1 MKALTIVYIL
11 LACTVAGYTQ
21 TTATYD
27 NVRARQQLTL
37 NGHTLTSVLQ
47 TIDSLSTHAQGVTAK
62 AVYDYIATKYSTVSA
77 GTGIDVVKAGSNY
90 TISLDTLKRL
100 HFRTDSTYTGGV
112 GTMRW
117 NLTDGTLDLGLLGGN
132 VTLQLGQE
140 SVQRVKHADNSGLVQ
155 GRVVYLVGSDG
166 TNPTVRYARA
176 NTDLTSANTF
186 GVMTEDASGGSKAFC
201 TTFGLVRNINTN
213 NLTEGGLVWL
223 SKDTAGAL
231 TAVRPTAPNHGVEI
245 GFCIR
250 KHATQGV
257 VFVTVQ
263 NGYELNELHDV
274 YAPSPSNNQGLLWK
288 SANSR
293 WEAAA
298 VDTSLNNEGRLIGFK
313 PSNNSYYNIGS
324 STNGSLPIIL
334 YRGSGIGFSGTS
346 GSPEGGDLTIS
357 NTGDLDSS
365 NEGIL
370 GVDAGAANTSVITS
384 NTTSATGVTVS
395 GGTGIA
401 VTETTSTNGGTITVT
416 NSAPDQTVS
425 LSNGGGIGVTG
436 TYPSFTLTATD
447 QSASNEGT
455 LGVGAGTSTS
465 SVITS
470 NTSGASGVTLNAG
483 GGISISETTS
493 SNGGSITLSA
503 TDQSITNEGILGV
516 ATNPGADAWLR
527 SNTSTANDIGIVG
540 TNNTTINATASSNGG
555 QIVIDSKAKIDTFSL
570 SGQTL
575 RASLLNDGVAAS
587 SVTLPIVDVVAGTN
601 VTVTKSNGV
610 ATVSATGGGGGGTP
624 AGNTGEIQY
633 NNAGAFG
640 ASANLAWD
648 NVNKKF
654 GLIGDLS
661 LSNLDATYDGATISS
676 ELATTGSGTNWSGLS
691 FSTGYTHTPGST
703 VALTANSLTIISGN
717 IYAVDYT
724 ITNRTAGT
732 VTITIGGRSS
742 GAVSTS
748 GSIERLPVLS
758 GVTLVVTPQS
768 TFDGTISISV
778 KLISASN
785 AIYKGYSSNGNL
797 RYEQRIPSIT
807 QNLFIGLNTGRYNL
821 SAINN
826 TFIGSEAGQLNV
838 SGYDNT
844 FIGRRAGASN
854 SSGFRN
860 VFIGNETGSANING
874 YSIVYIGHNA
884 GGSVADGSGS
894 VAIGSFTGGGGV
906 FVGSNAGQGNT
917 GGNNSVFGSYSGTN
931 NISGNHNT
939 ILGSFCSTTL
949 SSGSGNT
956 IAGVYAGGTITGSNN
971 SFFGHHSGRNNTT
984 GSGNCFFGLYS
995 GAYFIGGSNVTR
1007 ADNSIAIGVNAG
1019 FNGNNE
1025 TNQIVI
1031 GNSVFGLGSNTT
1043 SIGNSNTVQTHLYGN
1058 TTIGSNTTASARLHV
1073 QGGNNTSNTYSLIV
1087 TNSGGSTTTPAI
1099 CAQNDQKIGIGTNS
1113 VDSGATLE
1121 VDGTTGG
1128 ILFPRLST
1136 TNRDALTPVNGLVIY
1151 NSTTNKLQVY
1161 AGGAWVDLH

>member
-1 MKALTIVYIL
+1 MRALTIAYIL
-11 LACTVAGYTQ
+11 LACTVAGFTQ

-100 HFRTDSTYTGGV
+100 HFRTDSTYSGGV

-140 SVQRVKHADNSGLVQ
+140 SVQRVKHADNTGLVQ
-155 GRVVYLVGSDG
+155 GSVVYLVGSDG

-186 GVMTEDASGGSKAFC
+186 GVMTEDATGGSKAFC

-288 SANSR
+288 SANLR

-324 STNGSLPIIL
+324 STNGSSPIIL

-357 NTGDLDSS
+357 NTGDLDSG

-384 NTTSATGVTVS
+384 NTFGATGVTVS

-425 LSNGGGIGVTG
+425 LTNGGGVGVTG

-447 QSASNEGT
+447 P
-455 LGVGAGTSTS
+455 
-465 SVITS
+465 SV
-470 NTSGASGVTLNAG
+470 
-483 GGISISETTS
+483 
-493 SNGGSITLSA
+493 
-503 TDQSITNEGILGV
+503 TNEIQRL
-516 ATNPGADAWLR
+516 
-527 SNTSTANDIGIVG
+527 
-540 TNNTTINATASSNGG
+540 
-555 QIVIDSKAKIDTFSL
+555 DTFSL

-575 RASLLNDGVAAS
+575 HASLLNDGVAAS
-587 SVTLPIVDVVAGTN
+587 TVTLPIIDVVAGAN
-601 VTVTKSNGV
+601 VTVAKSNGV
-610 ATVSATGGGGGGTP
+610 ATVSATGSGTVTGTGVAGRAAFWHSTSAISSDANFAWDSTNVQFNIGTPLSPTGRLNVRGGGTLTTVNLRLTNSGNTELLKVLDNGNTNIGTNFSWDNSNNRLNIGNLASP
-624 AGNTGEIQY
+624 AATLNVKGAGNTLASGNAANIANSDNKSILRARNDGVVLFGNTSAIQWFAIADAGGGANTIDGTNFSLYSATTSQAASWGRLHIGGEVHTQTSGDVVHMYLYDRFSPISGTATTSTLRLNTQINQTGGANGITRGIY
-633 NNAGAFG
+633 LTPLLTSAADWRSIEWSNNSG
-640 ASANLAWD
+640 
-648 NVNKKF
+648 F
-654 GLIGDLS
+654 GLYGV
-661 LSNLDATYDGATISS
+661 G
-676 ELATTGSGTNWSGLS
+676 
-691 FSTGYTHTPGST
+691 
-703 VALTANSLTIISGN
+703 TANNYL
-717 IYAVDYT
+717 A
-724 ITNRTAGT
+724 
-732 VTITIGGRSS
+732 
-742 GAVSTS
+742 
-748 GSIERLPVLS
+748 
-758 GVTLVVTPQS
+758 
-768 TFDGTISISV
+768 
-778 KLISASN
+778 
-785 AIYKGYSSNGNL
+785 
-797 RYEQRIPSIT
+797 
-807 QNLFIGLNTGRYNL
+807 
-821 SAINN
+821 
-826 TFIGSEAGQLNV
+826 
-838 SGYDNT
+838 
-844 FIGRRAGASN
+844 
-854 SSGFRN
+854 
-860 VFIGNETGSANING
+860 
-874 YSIVYIGHNA
+874 
-884 GGSVADGSGS
+884 
-894 VAIGSFTGGGGV
+894 
-906 FVGSNAGQGNT
+906 GNT
-917 GGNNSVFGSYSGTN
+917 A
-931 NISGNHNT
+931 I
-939 ILGSFCSTTL
+939 
-949 SSGSGNT
+949 
-956 IAGVYAGGTITGSNN
+956 GTITP
-971 SFFGHHSGRNNTT
+971 
-984 GSGNCFFGLYS
+984 
-995 GAYFIGGSNVTR
+995 
-1007 ADNSIAIGVNAG
+1007 
-1019 FNGNNE
+1019 
-1025 TNQIVI
+1025 
-1031 GNSVFGLGSNTT
+1031 
-1043 SIGNSNTVQTHLYGN
+1043 
-1058 TTIGSNTTASARLHV
+1058 SARLHV

-1099 CAQNDQKIGIGTNS
+1099 CAQNDQKVGIGTNS

-1121 VDGTTGG
+1121 VDGTSGG
-1128 ILFPRLST
+1128 ILFPRLT
-1136 TNRDALTPVNGLVIY
+1136 TTQRDALTPTNGLVIY
-1151 NSTTNKLQVY
+1151 NSTTDKLQVR

>member
-1 MKALTIVYIL
+1 MRMRALTIAYIL
-11 LACTVAGYTQ
+11 LACTVAGFSQ

-100 HFRTDSTYTGGV
+100 YFRTDSTYTGGV

-186 GVMTEDASGGSKAFC
+186 GVMTEDATGGSKAFC

-223 SKDTAGAL
+223 SKDTAGAM

-288 SANSR
+288 TANSR
-293 WEAAA
+293 WEAAI
-298 VDTSLNNEGRLIGFK
+298 VDTSM
-313 PSNNSYYNIGS
+313 
-324 STNGSLPIIL
+324 T
-334 YRGSGIGFSGTS
+334 
-346 GSPEGGDLTIS
+346 
-357 NTGDLDSS
+357 

-370 GVDAGAANTSVITS
+370 GVGAGTGGSAIITSNTSGANGVSIQQGNNISIGEVTSSNGGMIQISTNAGLLGVGAGTSTTSVITS
-384 NTTSATGVTVS
+384 NTVASTGVTLAA
-395 GGTGIA
+395 GTGMSIS
-401 VTETTSTNGGTITVT
+401 ETTSSNGGSITLTNSSPDQTVSISNGGGVGITGTYPSFTLTATDQSVTNEIQRLDTFSLSGQTLRASLLNDGVAASSVTLPVVNVTAGTGVSVSNATGNYTVT

-425 LSNGGGIGVTG
+425 LTNGGGVDVTG

-516 ATNPGADAWLR
+516 AINPGADAWLR
-527 SNTSTANDIGIVG
+527 SNTSTANDIGLVG

-555 QIVIDSKAKIDTFSL
+555 QIVIDSKAKIDTFSVSGSTL
-570 SGQTL
+570 SL
-575 RASLLNDGVAAS
+575 SLKNDGEAAKT
-587 SVTLPIVDVVAGTN
+587 VTLP
-601 VTVTKSNGV
+601 
-610 ATVSATGGGGGGTP
+610 GGGGGGGISSLNGLTASTQTFSTGTTGTDFNISSATSTHTFNLPTASATNRGLLSSANWTTFNSKIGGSGIANQLAYYNGASSITGSSNAVFNGTDLLIGGATNGFLGISGTATTLKPLLSLTQATVTAGLLTYFDFALRSGGVFRVGEGSSSSATSSPVFTLISAGLNGVGPGFSLQLPNSRDILAAGIATGIFDVQTVSSPFYVANANLFVFRNYDRP
-624 AGNTGEIQY
+624 ALTIAANGNTGIGNFTGTIGARLEVRGAGTTTGYGLLIRDSGSSNVAMAVQD
-633 NNAGAFG
+633 NLKVGIRTSSIDAGA
-640 ASANLAWD
+640 A
-648 NVNKKF
+648 
-654 GLIGDLS
+654 
-661 LSNLDATYDGATISS
+661 
-676 ELATTGSGTNWSGLS
+676 
-691 FSTGYTHTPGST
+691 
-703 VALTANSLTIISGN
+703 
-717 IYAVDYT
+717 
-724 ITNRTAGT
+724 
-732 VTITIGGRSS
+732 
-742 GAVSTS
+742 
-748 GSIERLPVLS
+748 
-758 GVTLVVTPQS
+758 
-768 TFDGTISISV
+768 
-778 KLISASN
+778 
-785 AIYKGYSSNGNL
+785 
-797 RYEQRIPSIT
+797 
-807 QNLFIGLNTGRYNL
+807 
-821 SAINN
+821 
-826 TFIGSEAGQLNV
+826 
-838 SGYDNT
+838 
-844 FIGRRAGASN
+844 
-854 SSGFRN
+854 
-860 VFIGNETGSANING
+860 
-874 YSIVYIGHNA
+874 
-884 GGSVADGSGS
+884 
-894 VAIGSFTGGGGV
+894 
-906 FVGSNAGQGNT
+906 
-917 GGNNSVFGSYSGTN
+917 
-931 NISGNHNT
+931 
-939 ILGSFCSTTL
+939 
-949 SSGSGNT
+949 
-956 IAGVYAGGTITGSNN
+956 
-971 SFFGHHSGRNNTT
+971 
-984 GSGNCFFGLYS
+984 
-995 GAYFIGGSNVTR
+995 
-1007 ADNSIAIGVNAG
+1007 
-1019 FNGNNE
+1019 
-1025 TNQIVI
+1025 
-1031 GNSVFGLGSNTT
+1031 
-1043 SIGNSNTVQTHLYGN
+1043 
-1058 TTIGSNTTASARLHV
+1058 
-1073 QGGNNTSNTYSLIV
+1073 
-1087 TNSGGSTTTPAI
+1087 
-1099 CAQNDQKIGIGTNS
+1099 
-1113 VDSGATLE
+1113 LE

-1128 ILFPRLST
+1128 ILFPRLT
-1136 TNRDALTPVNGLVIY
+1136 TTERDALTPTNGLVIY
-1151 NSTTNKLQVY
+1151 NSTTDKLQVY

>member
-1 MKALTIVYIL
+1 MRALTIVYIL
-11 LACTVAGYTQ
+11 LACTVAGFSQ

-62 AVYDYIATKYSTVSA
+62 AVYDYIATKYSTISA

-155 GRVVYLVGSDG
+155 GKVVYLVGSDG

-298 VDTSLNNEGRLIGFK
+298 VDTSLTNEGRLIGFK

-324 STNGSLPIIL
+324 STNGSSPIIL

-357 NTGDLDSS
+357 NTGDLDSG

-455 LGVGAGTSTS
+455 LGVGAGTATS

-470 NTSGASGVTLNAG
+470 NTSGASGVTINAT
-483 GGISISETTS
+483 GGISIQETTS
-493 SNGGSITLSA
+493 SNGGSILLSA
-503 TDQSITNEGILGV
+503 TDQSLSNEGILGV
-516 ATNPGADAWLR
+516 AINPGADAWLR
-527 SNTSTANDIGIVG
+527 SNTSTANDIGLVG
-540 TNNTTINATASSNGG
+540 TNNTTITATANSNGG
-555 QIVIDSKAKIDTFSL
+555 QIVIDSKAQIDTFSVSGSTL
-570 SGQTL
+570 SL
-575 RASLLNDGVAAS
+575 SLKNDGEAAKT
-587 SVTLPIVDVVAGTN
+587 VTLP
-601 VTVTKSNGV
+601 
-610 ATVSATGGGGGGTP
+610 GGGGGGGITSLNGLTASTQTFATGTTGTDFNISSSTSTHTFNLPTASATNRGLLSSANWTTFNNKIDGTGATNKVAFFTGTGTLSNNTNFHWDNANSRLGLGTSSPNNRLHVVGSATFNGDAKFTGTYPSFAMSPDAWSPNVMWLQSGVDEYAAVAGNYNAFMSNGFTNARGYSWLTLQNALQMVIVP
-624 AGNTGEIQY
+624 AGN
-633 NNAGAFG
+633 
-640 ASANLAWD
+640 
-648 NVNKKF
+648 
-654 GLIGDLS
+654 
-661 LSNLDATYDGATISS
+661 
-676 ELATTGSGTNWSGLS
+676 
-691 FSTGYTHTPGST
+691 
-703 VALTANSLTIISGN
+703 IIMQ
-717 IYAVDYT
+717 T
-724 ITNRTAGT
+724 
-732 VTITIGGRSS
+732 RSS
-742 GAVSTS
+742 GSPTDS
-748 GSIERLPVLS
+748 GYKL
-758 GVTLVVTPQS
+758 Q
-768 TFDGTISISV
+768 V
-778 KLISASN
+778 KAN
-785 AIYKGYSSNGNL
+785 SSQNGF
-797 RYEQRIPSIT
+797 Y
-807 QNLFIGLNTGRYNL
+807 
-821 SAINN
+821 
-826 TFIGSEAGQLNV
+826 V
-838 SGYDNT
+838 SG
-844 FIGRRAGASN
+844 G
-854 SSGFRN
+854 
-860 VFIGNETGSANING
+860 
-874 YSIVYIGHNA
+874 
-884 GGSVADGSGS
+884 
-894 VAIGSFTGGGGV
+894 
-906 FVGSNAGQGNT
+906 
-917 GGNNSVFGSYSGTN
+917 
-931 NISGNHNT
+931 
-939 ILGSFCSTTL
+939 
-949 SSGSGNT
+949 
-956 IAGVYAGGTITGSNN
+956 
-971 SFFGHHSGRNNTT
+971 
-984 GSGNCFFGLYS
+984 
-995 GAYFIGGSNVTR
+995 
-1007 ADNSIAIGVNAG
+1007 
-1019 FNGNNE
+1019 
-1025 TNQIVI
+1025 
-1031 GNSVFGLGSNTT
+1031 NTT
-1043 SIGNSNTVQTHLYGN
+1043 S
-1058 TTIGSNTTASARLHV
+1058 SA
-1073 QGGNNTSNTYSLIV
+1073 YSLLV
-1087 TNSGGSTTTPAI
+1087 TNSDGSTTTPAI
-1099 CAQNDQKIGIGTNS
+1099 CAQNNQKVGIGTNS

-1128 ILFPRLST
+1128 ILFPRLT
-1136 TNRDALTPVNGLVIY
+1136 TTQRDALTPVNGLMIY
-1151 NSTTNKLQVY
+1151 NTTTSKFQGY

>member
-1 MKALTIVYIL
+1 MRALTIVYIL
-11 LACTVAGYTQ
+11 LACTVAGFSQ

-100 HFRTDSTYTGGV
+100 HFRTDSTYSGGV

-140 SVQRVKHADNSGLVQ
+140 SVQRVKHADNSGLLQ
-155 GRVVYLVGSDG
+155 GKVVYLVGSDG

-186 GVMTEDASGGSKAFC
+186 GVMTEDATGGSKAFC

-298 VDTSLNNEGRLIGFK
+298 VDTSLTNEGRLIGFK

-324 STNGSLPIIL
+324 STNGSSPIIL

-357 NTGDLDSS
+357 NTGDLDSG

-516 ATNPGADAWLR
+516 AINPGADAWLR
-527 SNTSTANDIGIVG
+527 SNTSTANDIGLVG
-540 TNNTTINATASSNGG
+540 TNNTTITATANSNGG
-555 QIVIDSKAKIDTFSL
+555 QIVFDSKAQIDTFSVSGSTL
-570 SGQTL
+570 SL
-575 RASLLNDGVAAS
+575 SLKNDGEPAKT
-587 SVTLPIVDVVAGTN
+587 VTLP
-601 VTVTKSNGV
+601 
-610 ATVSATGGGGGGTP
+610 GGGGGGGITSLNGLT
-624 AGNTGEIQY
+624 ASTQTFATGTTGTNFNI
-633 NNAGAFG
+633 
-640 ASANLAWD
+640 ASAT
-648 NVNKKF
+648 
-654 GLIGDLS
+654 S
-661 LSNLDATYDGATISS
+661 
-676 ELATTGSGTNWSGLS
+676 
-691 FSTGYTHTPGST
+691 THTFNLP
-703 VALTANSLTIISGN
+703 TAS
-717 IYAVDYT
+717 A
-724 ITNRTAGT
+724 TNRGALSSADWSTFNSK
-732 VTITIGGRSS
+732 IGGTGAAGRVAFWRAS
-742 GAVSTS
+742 GAVSSDANFAWDSTNTQLNIGAMPSPTARLNVRSGANATTS
-748 GSIERLPVLS
+748 LHTRFTNNLNSDVMNLFNGGRVIFGATTFNDQSSVITGFGSRIS
-758 GVTLVVTPQS
+758 VVNASNYQDFQFVNTNIS
-768 TFDGTISISV
+768 SGTI
-778 KLISASN
+778 N
-785 AIYKGYSSNGNL
+785 
-797 RYEQRIPSIT
+797 
-807 QNLFIGLNTGRYNL
+807 
-821 SAINN
+821 
-826 TFIGSEAGQLNV
+826 
-838 SGYDNT
+838 
-844 FIGRRAGASN
+844 
-854 SSGFRN
+854 
-860 VFIGNETGSANING
+860 
-874 YSIVYIGHNA
+874 
-884 GGSVADGSGS
+884 
-894 VAIGSFTGGGGV
+894 
-906 FVGSNAGQGNT
+906 
-917 GGNNSVFGSYSGTN
+917 SYSFGQRRDVYF
-931 NISGNHNT
+931 GNQ
-939 ILGSFCSTTL
+939 LGSFQIVGAYVDNT
-949 SSGSGNT
+949 GIGNP
-956 IAGVYAGGTITGSNN
+956 VGGNYRVPLICNPDGTVVI
-971 SFFGHHSGRNNTT
+971 
-984 GSGNCFFGLYS
+984 S
-995 GAYFIGGSNVTR
+995 GALNSTNGNV
-1007 ADNSIAIGVNAG
+1007 GVNVLSPSAALHVKG
-1019 FNGNNE
+1019 F
-1025 TNQIVI
+1025 
-1031 GNSVFGLGSNTT
+1031 SNTST
-1043 SIGNSNTVQTHLYGN
+1043 
-1058 TTIGSNTTASARLHV
+1058 
-1073 QGGNNTSNTYSLIV
+1073 TYSLIV
-1087 TNSGGSTTTPAI
+1087 TNSDASTTTPAI
-1099 CAQNDQKIGIGTNS
+1099 CAQNNQKVGIGTNS

-1121 VDGTTGG
+1121 VDGTSGG

-1136 TNRDALTPVNGLVIY
+1136 TNRDALTPTNGLVIY

>member
-1 MKALTIVYIL
+1 MRALTIVYIL

-100 HFRTDSTYTGGV
+100 HFRTDSTYSGGV

-155 GRVVYLVGSDG
+155 GKVVYLVGSDG

-293 WEAAA
+293 WEAVE

-357 NTGDLDSS
+357 NTGDLDSG

-384 NTTSATGVTVS
+384 NTASATGVTVS

-425 LSNGGGIGVTG
+425 LTNGGGIGVTG

-447 QSASNEGT
+447 QSASNEGS

-516 ATNPGADAWLR
+516 AINPGADAWLR
-527 SNTSTANDIGIVG
+527 SNTSTANDIGLVG

-601 VTVTKSNGV
+601 VTVSKSNGV

-624 AGNTGEIQY
+624 AGSNTQIQY
-633 NNAGAFG
+633 NNSGSFG
-640 ASANLAWD
+640 ASSKLTWDNTNNNLAI
-648 NVNKKF
+648 N
-654 GLIGDLS
+654 GRIIM
-661 LSNLDATYDGATISS
+661 LDP
-676 ELATTGSGTNWSGLS
+676 SGNQGTSINGIAG
-691 FSTGYTHTPGST
+691 STGIAIGQANGQQNST
-703 VALTANSLTIISGN
+703 ASG
-717 IYAVDYT
+717 
-724 ITNRTAGT
+724 
-732 VTITIGGRSS
+732 
-742 GAVSTS
+742 
-748 GSIERLPVLS
+748 
-758 GVTLVVTPQS
+758 
-768 TFDGTISISV
+768 
-778 KLISASN
+778 
-785 AIYKGYSSNGNL
+785 GN
-797 RYEQRIPSIT
+797 
-807 QNLFIGLNTGRYNL
+807 
-821 SAINN
+821 
-826 TFIGSEAGQLNV
+826 
-838 SGYDNT
+838 
-844 FIGRRAGASN
+844 
-854 SSGFRN
+854 
-860 VFIGNETGSANING
+860 
-874 YSIVYIGHNA
+874 
-884 GGSVADGSGS
+884 S
-894 VAIGSFTGGGGV
+894 VAIGFSTIANAQNSISIGPSHNNTGSYATVIGSNITNSGANSLILSAQTSLSNSAVGAKIFGGGSSTLANSFVSATVENV
-906 FVGSNAGQGNT
+906 FFGSGENRYSGTPTSYTIYGSSCCTGTNTDTDGGNISLAAGRGMGAGSPGYINFSIAKTANTGIFQTLRNSMRIFGNT
-917 GGNNSVFGSYSGTN
+917 GNVLIQDG
-931 NISGNHNT
+931 
-939 ILGSFCSTTL
+939 GSFLDNGYKLRVNATSSTQGTFL
-949 SSGSGNT
+949 S
-956 IAGVYAGGTITGSNN
+956 GVGTGS
-971 SFFGHHSGRNNTT
+971 T
-984 GSGNCFFGLYS
+984 
-995 GAYFIGGSNVTR
+995 
-1007 ADNSIAIGVNAG
+1007 
-1019 FNGNNE
+1019 
-1025 TNQIVI
+1025 
-1031 GNSVFGLGSNTT
+1031 
-1043 SIGNSNTVQTHLYGN
+1043 
-1058 TTIGSNTTASARLHV
+1058 
-1073 QGGNNTSNTYSLIV
+1073 TYSLIC
-1087 TNSGGSTTTPAI
+1087 TNSGATTATA
-1099 CAQNDQKIGIGTNS
+1099 ALAVRDDSRVGIRTNS
-1113 VDSGATLE
+1113 IDTGAALE

-1128 ILFPRLST
+1128 ILFPRLT
-1136 TNRDALTPVNGLVIY
+1136 TTERDALTPTNGLVIY
-1151 NSTTNKLQVY
+1151 NSTTDKLQVY

>member
-1 MKALTIVYIL
+1 MRALTIVYIL
-11 LACTVAGYTQ
+11 LICTVAGFSQ

-100 HFRTDSTYTGGV
+100 HFRTDSTYSGGV

-293 WEAAA
+293 WEAAI
-298 VDTSLNNEGRLIGFK
+298 VDTSM
-313 PSNNSYYNIGS
+313 
-324 STNGSLPIIL
+324 T
-334 YRGSGIGFSGTS
+334 
-346 GSPEGGDLTIS
+346 
-357 NTGDLDSS
+357 

-370 GVDAGAANTSVITS
+370 GVGAGTSTTSVITS
-384 NTTSATGVTVS
+384 NTVASTGVTLAA
-395 GGTGIA
+395 GTGMTIS
-401 VTETTSTNGGTITVT
+401 ETTSSNGGSITLT
-416 NSAPDQTVS
+416 NSSPDQTVS
-425 LSNGGGIGVTG
+425 ISNGGGVGVTG

-447 QSASNEGT
+447 QS
-455 LGVGAGTSTS
+455 V
-465 SVITS
+465 
-470 NTSGASGVTLNAG
+470 
-483 GGISISETTS
+483 
-493 SNGGSITLSA
+493 
-503 TDQSITNEGILGV
+503 TNEIQRL
-516 ATNPGADAWLR
+516 
-527 SNTSTANDIGIVG
+527 
-540 TNNTTINATASSNGG
+540 
-555 QIVIDSKAKIDTFSL
+555 DTFSL

-587 SVTLPIVDVVAGTN
+587 SITLPIIDVVAGTN
-601 VTVTKSNGV
+601 VTVSKSNGV
-610 ATVSATGGGGGGTP
+610 ATVSATGGGGGTVTGTGVAGRAAFWRSTSAISSDANFAWDSTNVQLNIGAP
-624 AGNTGEIQY
+624 LSPTGRLNVKGTGTLTTVNTRLTNSGDTELLKVLDNGSTNIGSNFAWDNANNRLNIGNLASPAATVNIKGAGNSLASGNAANIANSDNKSILRARNDGVVLFGNTSSIQWFPIADAGGGANTIDGTNFSLFSSTTSQAASWGRLHIGGEIHTQTSGDVVHMYLFDRFSPISGTATTSTLRMNTQINQTGGANGITRGIYLTPLLTSAADWRSIEWNNNSGFGLYGVGTANNHLAGNT
-633 NNAGAFG
+633 
-640 ASANLAWD
+640 
-648 NVNKKF
+648 
-654 GLIGDLS
+654 
-661 LSNLDATYDGATISS
+661 
-676 ELATTGSGTNWSGLS
+676 
-691 FSTGYTHTPGST
+691 
-703 VALTANSLTIISGN
+703 
-717 IYAVDYT
+717 
-724 ITNRTAGT
+724 
-732 VTITIGGRSS
+732 
-742 GAVSTS
+742 
-748 GSIERLPVLS
+748 
-758 GVTLVVTPQS
+758 
-768 TFDGTISISV
+768 
-778 KLISASN
+778 
-785 AIYKGYSSNGNL
+785 AI
-797 RYEQRIPSIT
+797 
-807 QNLFIGLNTGRYNL
+807 
-821 SAINN
+821 
-826 TFIGSEAGQLNV
+826 
-838 SGYDNT
+838 
-844 FIGRRAGASN
+844 
-854 SSGFRN
+854 
-860 VFIGNETGSANING
+860 
-874 YSIVYIGHNA
+874 
-884 GGSVADGSGS
+884 
-894 VAIGSFTGGGGV
+894 
-906 FVGSNAGQGNT
+906 
-917 GGNNSVFGSYSGTN
+917 
-931 NISGNHNT
+931 
-939 ILGSFCSTTL
+939 
-949 SSGSGNT
+949 
-956 IAGVYAGGTITGSNN
+956 GTITPS
-971 SFFGHHSGRNNTT
+971 S
-984 GSGNCFFGLYS
+984 
-995 GAYFIGGSNVTR
+995 
-1007 ADNSIAIGVNAG
+1007 
-1019 FNGNNE
+1019 
-1025 TNQIVI
+1025 
-1031 GNSVFGLGSNTT
+1031 
-1043 SIGNSNTVQTHLYGN
+1043 
-1058 TTIGSNTTASARLHV
+1058 RLHV

-1099 CAQNDQKIGIGTNS
+1099 CAQNDQKVGIGTNS

-1128 ILFPRLST
+1128 ILFPRLT
-1136 TNRDALTPVNGLVIY
+1136 TTQRDALTPTNGLVIY
-1151 NSTTNKLQVY
+1151 NSTTDKLQVR

>member
-1 MKALTIVYIL
+1 MRALTIAYIL
-11 LACTVAGYTQ
+11 LACTVAGFSQ

-62 AVYDYIATKYSTVSA
+62 AVYDYIATKYSTVNA

-100 HFRTDSTYTGGV
+100 HFRTDSTYSGGV

-186 GVMTEDASGGSKAFC
+186 GVMTEDATGGSKAFC

-223 SKDTAGAL
+223 SKDTAGAM

-274 YAPSPSNNQGLLWK
+274 YAPSPINNQGLLWK

-293 WEAAA
+293 WEAAE

-357 NTGDLDSS
+357 NTGDLDSG
-365 NEGIL
+365 NEGI
-370 GVDAGAANTSVITS
+370 
-384 NTTSATGVTVS
+384 
-395 GGTGIA
+395 
-401 VTETTSTNGGTITVT
+401 
-416 NSAPDQTVS
+416 
-425 LSNGGGIGVTG
+425 
-436 TYPSFTLTATD
+436 
-447 QSASNEGT
+447 

-493 SNGGSITLSA
+493 SNGGSITLST

-516 ATNPGADAWLR
+516 AINPGADAWLR
-527 SNTSTANDIGIVG
+527 SNTSTANDIGLVG
-540 TNNTTINATASSNGG
+540 TNNTTITATASSNGG
-555 QIVIDSKAKIDTFSL
+555 QIVFDSKAQIDTFSVSGSTL
-570 SGQTL
+570 SL
-575 RASLLNDGVAAS
+575 SLKNDGEAAKT
-587 SVTLPIVDVVAGTN
+587 VTLP
-601 VTVTKSNGV
+601 
-610 ATVSATGGGGGGTP
+610 GGGGGGISSLNGLT
-624 AGNTGEIQY
+624 ASTQTFATGTTGTDFNISSSTSTHTF
-633 NNAGAFG
+633 NLPT
-640 ASANLAWD
+640 ASA
-648 NVNKKF
+648 
-654 GLIGDLS
+654 
-661 LSNLDATYDGATISS
+661 
-676 ELATTGSGTNWSGLS
+676 
-691 FSTGYTHTPGST
+691 
-703 VALTANSLTIISGN
+703 
-717 IYAVDYT
+717 
-724 ITNRTAGT
+724 TNRGAL
-732 VTITIGGRSS
+732 SS
-742 GAVSTS
+742 ADWSTFN
-748 GSIERLPVLS
+748 GKANALS
-758 GVTLVVTPQS
+758 GVTGYISQFNSSS
-768 TFDGTISISV
+768 TIDTTGLFWGNGRRLGIGTTSPSSDLSIS
-778 KLISASN
+778 SA
-785 AIYKGYSSNGNL
+785 YS
-797 RYEQRIPSIT
+797 T
-807 QNLFIGLNTGRYNL
+807 LNTTAFSY
-821 SAINN
+821 
-826 TFIGSEAGQLNV
+826 
-838 SGYDNT
+838 
-844 FIGRRAGASN
+844 SN
-854 SSGFRN
+854 SSITRTTIAASGAQTWWLN
-860 VFIGNETGSANING
+860 N
-874 YSIVYIGHNA
+874 
-884 GGSVADGSGS
+884 GSGS
-894 VAIGSFTGGGGV
+894 EVGRIAYSTPNNNPGIVIWTGSTYDQNRFNINNVGAHFTLGYNPA
-906 FVGSNAGQGNT
+906 FN
-917 GGNNSVFGSYSGTN
+917 F
-931 NISGNHNT
+931 NIFQSGN
-939 ILGSFCSTTL
+939 ILITNSTSAPTDPNYRL
-949 SSGSGNT
+949 DIVSTGASSGGLR
-956 IAGVYAGGTITGSNN
+956 IAGPAAGS
-971 SFFGHHSGRNNTT
+971 
-984 GSGNCFFGLYS
+984 L
-995 GAYFIGGSNVTR
+995 
-1007 ADNSIAIGVNAG
+1007 
-1019 FNGNNE
+1019 
-1025 TNQIVI
+1025 
-1031 GNSVFGLGSNTT
+1031 
-1043 SIGNSNTVQTHLYGN
+1043 
-1058 TTIGSNTTASARLHV
+1058 
-1073 QGGNNTSNTYSLIV
+1073 TYSLIC
-1087 TNSGGSTTTPAI
+1087 TNSGASTSTA
-1099 CAQNDQKIGIGTNS
+1099 ALAVRDDSKVGIRTNS
-1113 VDSGATLE
+1113 IDAGAALE

-1128 ILFPRLST
+1128 ILFPRLT
-1136 TNRDALTPVNGLVIY
+1136 TTERDALTATNGLVIY